1 MRIVIDVRERALI
14 EKVNSITTE
23 TPFATKFD
31 ISQEALTLG
40 DISIRYGEESKEI
53 LIIERKSFA
62 DLLASI
68 KDGRYDEQSHRLIHS
83 SGLPAHNIYYIVEG
97 IISQVSV
104 AEKRLIFAT
113 MTSLSYFKGFSVVK
127 TGSVQETAEMVLAI
141 ADKLAR
147 EFAKG
152 TSVGVV
158 VEPSNTNSSETHVA
172 SYSNFVKRVKK
183 DNITPENMGEIM
195 LSQIPGISAVT
206 ASTIMSKYAQ
216 SFPLFISEIQKNP
229 ECLKDMAIITNGKS
243 RKISKSAIESIKT
256 YFVGKP

>member
-68 KDGRYDEQSHRLIHS
+68 KDGRYEEQSHRLIHS

-113 MTSLSYFKGFSVVK
+113 MTSLSYFKGFSVLK

-141 ADKLAR
+141 ADKLSR

-152 TSVGVV
+152 TSVGVGVV
-158 VEPSNTNSSETHVA
+158 VEPSNTTSSESHVA

-216 SFPLFISEIQKNP
+216 CFPLFISEIQKKMVDYFRFFSFLRN
-229 ECLKDMAIITNGKS
+229 D
-243 RKISKSAIESIKT
+243 KT
-256 YFVGKP
+256 DK